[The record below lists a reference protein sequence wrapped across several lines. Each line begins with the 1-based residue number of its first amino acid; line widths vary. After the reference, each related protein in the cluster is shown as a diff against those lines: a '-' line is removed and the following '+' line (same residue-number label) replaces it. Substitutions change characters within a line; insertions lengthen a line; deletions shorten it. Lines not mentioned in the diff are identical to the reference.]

1 MALPS
6 ADLLWYL
13 AVLSGWSAL
22 IAQGL
27 AWSAR
32 KTFRA
37 LLKAPLTEEVEHMTH
52 VSERQIGRRTVSGFF
67 LSGLSIL
74 CFCAWLASSWIPL
87 S

>member
-22 IAQGL
+22 IAQAL

-32 KTFRA
+32 KKFRA

-52 VSERQIGRRTVSGFF
+52 VSERQISRRTVFGFL

-74 CFCAWLASSWIPL
+74 CFGAWLASSWIPL